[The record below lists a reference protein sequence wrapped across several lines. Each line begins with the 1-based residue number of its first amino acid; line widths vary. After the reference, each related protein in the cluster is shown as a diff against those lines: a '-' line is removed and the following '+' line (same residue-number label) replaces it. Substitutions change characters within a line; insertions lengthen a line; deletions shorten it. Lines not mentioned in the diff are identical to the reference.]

1 MKHRILLDADGVLAD
16 FNGWCTN
23 LINDL
28 RGTNFVPE
36 DCTTWDFSN
45 LLGTDRRWKTKE
57 AFWSLVSSK
66 GVVSELKPFPYAW
79 FLVEQL
85 GRLGDV
91 WVVTSMMPSSP
102 TWAHERV
109 EWLGKHLG
117 IDRHRVVFAS
127 DKSAVEG
134 LVLIDDKVANLTEW
148 QAGGKPLTRFPML
161 WERTYSGYG
170 WYGPTV
176 DMRTHESNL
185 TLDCVDKA
193 VEFVKVAAKVAK

>member
-16 FNGWCTN
+16 FTGWCTD

-28 RGTNFVPE
+28 RGTKFVPE

-45 LLGTDRRWKTKE
+45 LLGPDPRTRE
-57 AFWSLVSSK
+57 AFWDIVSEE
-66 GVVSELKPFPYAW
+66 GVVSELKPFPYAKE
-79 FLVEQL
+79 LVSDL
-85 GRLGDV
+85 WMYGDV

-109 EWLGKHLG
+109 KWLEHHLQ

-134 LVLIDDKVANLTEW
+134 LVLIDDKVANLQEW

-161 WERTYSGYG
+161 WERTYSGHG

-185 TLDCVDKA
+185 TRDCVDKA
-193 VEFVKVAAKVAK
+193 VEFVKVAAKVAR